1 MKQFRFLTQT
11 ILAYLFVLATPAAHA
26 FNAAETT
33 LIDGG
38 YEEAQ
43 ELDSLSTGTE
53 LNPIDPPSATTPPDS
68 QLHPRLIELGEWAYS
83 FRFYPKS
90 AEPVVL
96 GEYEASRKMKI
107 ASLMKVFTGWMV
119 FHQPVLKASELALML
134 KESKNKLADQAL
146 NKLGGVSRLKDF
158 LKMNL
163 GLELKSEE
171 AKVFNGSGN
180 PKFENGQKVN
190 SLMTTA
196 SIIEFL
202 EGIFK
207 NPQYSV
213 FKTQL
218 AIPGQDGTLRARLT
232 DVRYPVFA
240 KTGTLLD
247 TPAAN
252 LAGYV
257 ELETGTLV
265 FSIIGNELKLRKYY
279 AKRKVRDNRG
289 RVTTQI
295 VLDANRTLKPARD
308 LVDGLLRE
316 YIQKAEALE
325 L

>member
-11 ILAYLFVLATPAAHA
+11 ILAYLIVLATPAAHA

-43 ELDSLSTGTE
+43 ELDSSAVGTE
-53 LNPIDPPSATTPPDS
+53 LNPIDPPSVATPPDS
-68 QLHPRLIELGEWAYS
+68 QLHPRLVQQGEWAYS

-107 ASLMKVFTGWMV
+107 ASLMKVFTGWMA

-134 KESKNKLADQAL
+134 KRSVNELADQAL
-146 NKLGGVSRLKDF
+146 NKLGGVSSLKSF
-158 LKMNL
+158 LKSNL
-163 GLELKSEE
+163 GLELKAEE
-171 AKVFNGSGN
+171 AKVINGSGN

-190 SLMTTA
+190 SLMTTS
-196 SIIEFL
+196 SIIELL
-202 EGIFK
+202 EGILK
-207 NPQYSV
+207 NPQYPV

-218 AIPGQDGTLRARLT
+218 AIPGEDGTLSGRLT
-232 DVRYPVFA
+232 DLRYPIFA
-240 KTGTLLD
+240 KTGTLLN
-247 TPAAN
+247 TPATN

-257 ELETGTLV
+257 ELENGTLV
-265 FSIIGNELKLRKYY
+265 FSIIGNELKKLSSTVRVKNRNGTYTT
-279 AKRKVRDNRG
+279 KRVYDSKKTLAAG
-289 RVTTQI
+289 RS
-295 VLDANRTLKPARD
+295 